1 MNWTHFL
8 LWLAGGYGLYYLVV
22 ILTDLAR
29 SKRQDSATGNTHE
42 LTFSEQVAP
51 VQLAA
56 QAAAPAQPD
65 NKPDVIGSGGVP
77 ITDLFRLAKQE
88 AIIYTRGV
96 SF

>member
-8 LWLAGGYGLYYLVV
+8 LWLAGGYGLYYLIV
-22 ILTDLAR
+22 ILSDLAR
-29 SKRQDSATGNTHE
+29 SKRQGVAGGNPQE
-42 LTFSEQVAP
+42 LTFYEQVTP
-51 VQLAA
+51 VQPAA
-56 QAAAPAQPD
+56 QVVQPVKSA
-65 NKPDVIGSGGVP
+65 NTNEVLGSGGVP

>member
-8 LWLAGGYGLYYLVV
+8 LWLVGGYGLYYLVV
-22 ILTDLAR
+22 ILSDLAR
-29 SKRQDSATGNTHE
+29 AKRQGVVSGHPNE
-42 LTFSEQVAP
+42 LTFSEQVTP
-51 VQLAA
+51 VQPAT
-56 QAAAPAQPD
+56 QAVQPTKST
-65 NKPDVIGSGGVP
+65 NNPEVLGSGGVP

>member
-8 LWLAGGYGLYYLVV
+8 LWLAGGYGLYYLIV
-22 ILTDLAR
+22 ILADLSR
-29 SKRQDSATGNTHE
+29 SKRQDSAGRASHE
-42 LTFSEQVAP
+42 LTFSEQVTP
-51 VQLAA
+51 VQLAP
-56 QAAAPAQPD
+56 QANQTTQPKD
-65 NKPDVIGSGGVP
+65 KPEVIGSGGVP

>member
-8 LWLAGGYGLYYLVV
+8 LWLAGGYGVYYLVV
-22 ILTDLAR
+22 ILSDLAH
-29 SKRQDSATGNTHE
+29 SKRQDLPGTAHE
-42 LTFSEQVAP
+42 LTFSEQVTP
-51 VQLAA
+51 VQLAP
-56 QAAAPAQPD
+56 QRAATAKSKD
-65 NKPDVIGSGGVP
+65 KPEVIGSGGVP

>member
-8 LWLAGGYGLYYLVV
+8 LWLAGGYGLYYLIV
-22 ILTDLAR
+22 ILSDVVR
-29 SKRQDSATGNTHE
+29 SKRHGAASGNPHE
-42 LTFSEQVAP
+42 LTFSEQVTP

-56 QAAAPAQPD
+56 QAVQPAKST
-65 NKPDVIGSGGVP
+65 NKNEVLGSGGVP

>member
-8 LWLAGGYGLYYLVV
+8 LWLAGGYGVYYLIV
-22 ILTDLAR
+22 ILSDLAR
-29 SKRQDSATGNTHE
+29 SKRQAVASGNPHE
-42 LTFSEQVAP
+42 LTFSEQVTP
-51 VQLAA
+51 VQLAT
-56 QAAAPAQPD
+56 QATAPTKST
-65 NKPDVIGSGGVP
+65 NKNEVLGSGGVP

>member
-8 LWLAGGYGLYYLVV
+8 LWLAVGYSLYYLIV

-29 SKRQDSATGNTHE
+29 IKRQDVAGANPHE
-42 LTFSEQVAP
+42 LTFSEQVTP
-51 VQLAA
+51 VQLVA
-56 QAAAPAQPD
+56 QAV
-65 NKPDVIGSGGVP
+65 KPKKSANENEVIGSSGVP

>member
-8 LWLAGGYGLYYLVV
+8 LWLAGGYGLYYLIV
-22 ILTDLAR
+22 ILADLLR
-29 SKRQDSATGNTHE
+29 SKRKAVASGNQHE
-42 LTFSEQVAP
+42 LTFSEQVTP
-51 VQLAA
+51 VQLAT
-56 QAAAPAQPD
+56 QAVQPTKSPK
-65 NKPDVIGSGGVP
+65 NNEVLGSGGVP

>member
-8 LWLAGGYGLYYLVV
+8 LWLAGGYGLYYFIV
-22 ILTDLAR
+22 ILTDLFKN
-29 SKRQDSATGNTHE
+29 KRQDISGGNPHE
-42 LTFSEQVAP
+42 LTFSEQVTP
-51 VQLAA
+51 VQL
-56 QAAAPAQPD
+56 PAQKAEPA
-65 NKPDVIGSGGVP
+65 KPKDKPEVIGSGGVP

>member
-8 LWLAGGYGLYYLVV
+8 LWLAGGYSIYYLII
-22 ILTDLAR
+22 ILTDLIK
-29 SKRQDSATGNTHE
+29 SKRQDLAGGNLNE
-42 LTFSEQVAP
+42 LTFSEQVTP
-51 VQLAA
+51 VQLPAPTV
-56 QAAAPAQPD
+56 QAINTT
-65 NKPDVIGSGGVP
+65 NKNEVLGSGGVP

>member
-8 LWLAGGYGLYYLVV
+8 LWLAGGYGLYYLIV
-22 ILTDLAR
+22 ILTDLAH
-29 SKRQDSATGNTHE
+29 SKRQDVASGNPHE
-42 LTFSEQVAP
+42 LTFTEQVTP

-56 QAAAPAQPD
+56 QAVQPT
-65 NKPDVIGSGGVP
+65 KSPIKSEVIGSGGVP

-88 AIIYTRGV
+88 AIIYTRSV